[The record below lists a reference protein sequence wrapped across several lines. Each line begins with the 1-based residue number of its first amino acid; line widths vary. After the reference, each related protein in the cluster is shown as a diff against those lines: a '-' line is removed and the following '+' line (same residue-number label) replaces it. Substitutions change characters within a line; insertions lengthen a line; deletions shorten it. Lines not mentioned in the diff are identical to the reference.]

1 MFYEKLNKDIDKYM
15 ENSMT
20 LDEMKEKYDN
30 MDECWA
36 IIEELF
42 YRLKVVNEE
51 MNDTYSFVSKL
62 NVLGENAEIPFVL
75 KNKILNKLKGE

>member
-20 LDEMKEKYDN
+20 LDEMKEKYN
-30 MDECWA
+30 NVDECWEV
-36 IIEELF
+36 IEELF